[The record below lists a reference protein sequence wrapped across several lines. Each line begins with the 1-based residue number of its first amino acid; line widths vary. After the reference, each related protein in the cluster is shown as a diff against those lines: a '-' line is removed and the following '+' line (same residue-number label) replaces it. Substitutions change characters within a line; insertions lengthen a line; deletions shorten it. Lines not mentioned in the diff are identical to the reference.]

1 MTNSN
6 DSSHIK
12 PPQESSAMASDT
24 TAATAPALGTATA
37 VDPTATPAISSA
49 TAVDPTAGAAA
60 SAQDTTALAA
70 AGTADTAADTAAPE
84 ATADAAT
91 GHPHQ
96 RIRSFV
102 IRAGRMTTAQTRA
115 LTELSDQYLI
125 DVSSLKPLDLAT
137 CFGRDAPLVVEIGF
151 GMGQSFITMAKQD
164 PLRNYLGIEVHP
176 PGVGAT
182 MMLAHEAQLT
192 NVRLIKYDAFEVLS
206 HCLTP
211 ESIDILQIFFPDP
224 WHKARHHKRRLI
236 NPEFLA
242 LVTPLLKHGGEIR
255 LATDWQNYAEQML
268 ECLEAAPELSNT
280 NPQGGYIPR
289 PDWRPLTKFE
299 KRGERLGHGVWDLV
313 FTRD

>member
-1 MTNSN
+1 MTITNNS
-6 DSSHIK
+6 SSIK
-12 PPQESSAMASDT
+12 
-24 TAATAPALGTATA
+24 APLEQTS
-37 VDPTATPAISSA
+37 VTPAAQTAQATQAENSA
-49 TAVDPTAGAAA
+49 TAKTANAINTDP
-60 SAQDTTALAA
+60 
-70 AGTADTAADTAAPE
+70 
-84 ATADAAT
+84 
-91 GHPHQ
+91 PHQ
-96 RIRSFV
+96 PQHIRSFV
-102 IRAGRMTTAQTRA
+102 IRAGRITIAQNRA
-115 LTELSDQYLI
+115 LNELSHQYLI
-125 DVSSLKPLDLAT
+125 DVSELKPLDLTA
-137 CFGRDAPLVVEIGF
+137 CFGRTAPLIVEIGF

-182 MMLAHEAQLT
+182 IMLAHEAQLT
-192 NVRLIKYDAFEVLS
+192 NVRLIKDDAFKVLS
-206 HCLTP
+206 HCFTP

-236 NPEFLA
+236 NTEFLA

-255 LATDWQNYAEQML
+255 LATDWQDYAEQML
-268 ECLEAAPELSNT
+268 ACLDATTELSNT